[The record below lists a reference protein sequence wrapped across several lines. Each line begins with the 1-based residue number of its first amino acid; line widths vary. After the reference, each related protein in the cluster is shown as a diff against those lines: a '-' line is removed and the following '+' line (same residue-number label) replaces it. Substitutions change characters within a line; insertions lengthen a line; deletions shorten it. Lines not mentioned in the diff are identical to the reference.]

1 MKKTFILSLLALTC
15 IAAQAQKPKNIK
27 IRANGHPFMIAMPKS
42 STDEKTGLKTIEW
55 PSTENNS
62 WHENIGI
69 IDNVPVVEDLESFY
83 NNDVLMSSIN
93 QDSEKGF
100 GLMSWRL
107 ADEGKN
113 TVLHCYL
120 QMKSDVVTNIW
131 LGSAESTILD
141 KETGIIYQAKKTVPE
156 RCYNKVF
163 GVKGKEGTVLDMQIV
178 FPLIPEN
185 AKNLFIYGV
194 PNWVMRGMD
203 VQQSAS
209 TLVGC
214 PIPPAYD
221 SIPNI
226 HLANMVKDSVN
237 FNRNVHESWAVYNDV
252 HTIKPVK
259 EKTMALWR
267 TPDATYLAIATE
279 QNWLREY
286 YGYGGKTMLLD
297 NQGHQYKCKGVMGFP
312 NDKLFWIEGY
322 PGDYFAIV
330 LVFEPLP
337 LYVDTFTYIEPEGEP
352 FEMMFASWDG
362 EVITNL
368 EVSQLRKNQK
378 LFDYHPRVVVK

>member
-1 MKKTFILSLLALTC
+1 MKKTFILSLLALIC
-15 IAAQAQKPKNIK
+15 IATQAQKPKNIK
-27 IRANGHPFMIAMPKS
+27 VRANGHPFMIAMPKS
-42 STDEKTGLKTIEW
+42 STDEKTGLKIIDLS
-55 PSTENNS
+55 STENNS
-62 WHENIGI
+62 WHENIDI
-69 IDNVPVVEDLESFY
+69 IDNMPVVEDIESIFK
-83 NNDVLMSSIN
+83 DMKSIYQN
-93 QDSEKGF
+93 GKADGF
-100 GLMSWRL
+100 SLMSWRL
-107 ADEGKN
+107 TDEGKN
-113 TVLHCYL
+113 TVLHCYF
-120 QMKSDVVTNIW
+120 MMNSDVVTNLW
-131 LGSAESTILD
+131 LGGAESTILD

-185 AKNLFIYGV
+185 AKDLAIYGV
-194 PNWVMRGMD
+194 PNWAMRGMD
-203 VQQSAS
+203 VQQSAL
-209 TLVGC
+209 TYDGC
-214 PIPPAYD
+214 NTPAYD

-286 YGYGGKTMLLD
+286 YGYGGKNMLLD

-352 FEMMFASWDG
+352 FEMMFANWDG

-368 EVSQLRKNQK
+368 EVSQLRNNQK

>member
-1 MKKTFILSLLALTC
+1 MKKTFILSLLALIC

-27 IRANGHPFMIAMPKS
+27 VRANGHPFMIATPKS
-42 STDEKTGLKTIEW
+42 STDEKTGLKIIDLS
-55 PSTENNS
+55 STENNS
-62 WHENIGI
+62 WHENIDI
-69 IDNVPVVEDLESFY
+69 IDNMPVVEDMESIFK
-83 NNDVLMSSIN
+83 DMKSIYQN
-93 QDSEKGF
+93 GKAEGVS
-100 GLMSWRL
+100 LMSWRL
-107 ADEGKN
+107 TDEGKN
-113 TVLHCYL
+113 TVLHCYF
-120 QMKSDVVTNIW
+120 MMNSDVVTNIW
-131 LGSAESTILD
+131 LGGVESTILD

-185 AKNLFIYGV
+185 AKDLAIYGV
-194 PNWVMRGMD
+194 PNWAMRGMD
-203 VQQSAS
+203 VQQSAL
-209 TLVGC
+209 TYDGC
-214 PIPPAYD
+214 HTPAYD

-352 FEMMFASWDG
+352 FEMMFANWDG